1 MLLFLGTPMLRLLV
15 ITFPLALF
23 FSATS
28 ISAAPFCASSANNQ
42 KCDYYDYS
50 SCVSA
55 AGSKGICTLNEMEMK
70 NPIGEAPFCLATVYS
85 TKCSYYDEAACKSEA
100 KNFASV
106 CIKNK
111 HLR

>member
-1 MLLFLGTPMLRLLV
+1 MLRILA
-15 ITFPLALF
+15 ITFSFTLF

-28 ISAAPFCASSANNQ
+28 IFAAPFCVSTANSQ
-42 KCDYYDYS
+42 KCDYYDYT
-50 SCVSA
+50 SCISA

-70 NPIGEAPFCLATVYS
+70 NPIGEAPFCLATVYA

-100 KNFASV
+100 NNFASV

-111 HLR
+111 NLR